1 MKFNKKKFRM
11 MKEFEAKGIVLD
23 FKKPTVIQK
32 SRAAA
37 VIQSNLD
44 QVKYLSA
51 KTGVNPLIAKRI
63 VAGYKRMGKGKK
75 PSMKAMINFVQGDR
89 VRQFLSNM
97 GIDIEELLAELLEY
111 DSAITED
118 ILLNPARWGHTGS
131 YRVKGPFTSPNGTV
145 VTFEWNYNKGSTYTI
160 VGNKDEED

>member
-1 MKFNKKKFRM
+1 MKFNKKKFKM
-11 MKEFEAKGIVLD
+11 MKEFEAKGIALD

-32 SRAAA
+32 SRATA

-51 KTGVNPLIAKRI
+51 KTGLDPMYAEVVVNT
-63 VAGYKRMGKGKK
+63 YKRMGKSKK
-75 PSMKAMINFVQGDR
+75 PSMKAMINFVRGDR

-111 DSAITED
+111 DSAITQD
-118 ILLNPARWGHTGS
+118 ILLNPAR
-131 YRVKGPFTSPNGTV
+131 
-145 VTFEWNYNKGSTYTI
+145 
-160 VGNKDEED
+160 